1 VTSVTEE
8 IRAREGDWVE
18 VECKLLDPAD
28 RSKNLPPETA
38 EKPLMM
44 WVKGFAQGEAGMGE
58 ELTVE
63 TITGRRV
70 TGALSA
76 VNPGYYITYGP
87 PIPELTHVG
96 RDLRRQLAEWR
107 RAQDEAGGA
116 SAAGPSSAAGPA
128 GGCGCGCG
136 CSPAPGGEC

>member
-1 VTSVTEE
+1 MADEM
-8 IRAREGDWVE
+8 RAREGDWVE
-18 VECKLLDPAD
+18 VEVKLLDPAD

-44 WVKGFAQGEAGMGE
+44 WVKGFAVGAAGEGE
-58 ELTVE
+58 ELTIE

-76 VNPGYYITYGP
+76 VNPGYFITYGD

-96 RDLRRQLAEWR
+96 RDLRARLA
-107 RAQDEAGGA
+107 AFHAGQ
-116 SAAGPSSAAGPA
+116 AAGAPA
-128 GGCGCGCG
+128 E
-136 CSPAPGGEC
+136 GGER

>member
-1 VTSVTEE
+1 MGDE

-18 VECKLLDPAD
+18 VEVELLDPAD
-28 RSKNLPPETA
+28 RSTNLPPETA

-44 WVKGFAQGEAGMGE
+44 WVKGFAEGEAGLGE
-58 ELTVE
+58 ELTIA

-76 VNPGYYITYGP
+76 VNPGYFITYGN

-96 RDLRRQLAEWR
+96 RDLRAQLAAFR
-107 RAQDEAGGA
+107 RKEAGLAPGA
-116 SAAGPSSAAGPA
+116 PGA
-128 GGCGCGCG
+128 GGCCSGCDCA
-136 CSPAPGGEC
+136 PAEGGER

>member
-1 VTSVTEE
+1 MTALNDE

-18 VECKLLDPAD
+18 VECRLLDPAD

-44 WVKGFAQGEAGMGE
+44 WVKGFALGEADMGE
-58 ELTVE
+58 ELIVE

-76 VNPGYYITYGP
+76 VNPGYYITYGD
-87 PIPELTHVG
+87 PIPELTRVG

-107 RAQDEAGGA
+107 AREGDER
-116 SAAGPSSAAGPA
+116 
-128 GGCGCGCG
+128 
-136 CSPAPGGEC
+136 

>member
-1 VTSVTEE
+1 VTEVVDE

-18 VECKLLDPAD
+18 VEVKLLDPAD

-44 WVKGFAQGEAGMGE
+44 WVKGFALGEAVRGE
-58 ELTVE
+58 ELTIE
-63 TITGRRV
+63 TITGRRL

-76 VNPGYYITYGP
+76 VNPGYSITYGD

-96 RDLRRQLAEWR
+96 RDLRARLAAFR
-107 RAQDEAGGA
+107 RREAGLTSGGP
-116 SAAGPSSAAGPA
+116 SAAAGAAA
-128 GGCGCGCG
+128 E
-136 CSPAPGGEC
+136 GGER

>member
-1 VTSVTEE
+1 MSDAS
-8 IRAREGDWVE
+8 RAREGDWVE

-44 WVKGFAQGEAGMGE
+44 WVKGFAQGEAGMGD

-63 TITGRRV
+63 TMTGRKV

-76 VNPGYYITYGP
+76 VNPGYFITYGD
-87 PIPELTHVG
+87 PIPELTRVG
-96 RDLRRQLAEWR
+96 RDLRERLAAY
-107 RAQDEAGGA
+107 RAAEAA
-116 SAAGPSSAAGPA
+116 KAT

-136 CSPAPGGEC
+136 CTPAAGGEC

>member
-1 VTSVTEE
+1 VIRVTDE

-28 RSKNLPPETA
+28 RSTNLPPETA

-44 WVKGFAQGEAGMGE
+44 WVKGFATGDAAMGE

-63 TITGRRV
+63 TITGRKV

-76 VNPGYYITYGP
+76 VNPGYFITYGN

-96 RDLRRQLAEWR
+96 RDLRAKLAAWR
-107 RAQDEAGGA
+107 A
-116 SAAGPSSAAGPA
+116 SE
-128 GGCGCGCG
+128 GC
-136 CSPAPGGEC
+136 ER

>member
-1 VTSVTEE
+1 MTEAT
-8 IRAREGDWVE
+8 RAREGDWVE

-44 WVKGFAQGEAGMGE
+44 WVKGFAQGDAAMGE
-58 ELTVE
+58 ELTIE
-63 TITGRRV
+63 TMTGRKV

-76 VNPGYYITYGP
+76 VNPGYFITYGNP
-87 PIPELTHVG
+87 LPELTHIG
-96 RDLRRQLAEWR
+96 RDLRARLAAYKAAE
-107 RAQDEAGGA
+107 
-116 SAAGPSSAAGPA
+116 AAGTAPGAPA

-136 CSPAPGGEC
+136 CAPAEGGEC

>member
-1 VTSVTEE
+1 MTDQ

-44 WVKGFAQGEAGMGE
+44 WVKGFALGEAALGE

-63 TITGRRV
+63 TMTGRHV
-70 TGALSA
+70 TGRLSA
-76 VNPGYYITYGP
+76 VNPGYYHTFGA
-87 PIPELTHVG
+87 PIPELASVG
-96 RDLRRQLAEWR
+96 RDLRARLAASR
-107 RAQDEAGGA
+107 EAGER
-116 SAAGPSSAAGPA
+116 S
-128 GGCGCGCG
+128 
-136 CSPAPGGEC
+136 

>member
-1 VTSVTEE
+1 MADD

-18 VECKLLDPAD
+18 IEAKLLDPAD

-44 WVKGFAQGEAGMGE
+44 WVKGFALGEAAQGEA
-58 ELTVE
+58 LTIE

-76 VNPGYYITYGP
+76 VNPGYYITYGD

-96 RDLRRQLAEWR
+96 RDLRARLAAYR
-107 RAQDEAGGA
+107 VGQAGA
-116 SAAGPSSAAGPA
+116 AAGAPA
-128 GGCGCGCG
+128 E
-136 CSPAPGGEC
+136 GGER

>member
-1 VTSVTEE
+1 VTALSDAT
-8 IRAREGDWVE
+8 RAREGDWVE

-63 TITGRRV
+63 TMTGRQV
-70 TGALSA
+70 TGALSG
-76 VNPGYYITYGP
+76 VNPGYFITYGNP
-87 PIPELTHVG
+87 LPELTHIG
-96 RDLRRQLAEWR
+96 RDLRRQLAVY
-107 RAQDEAGGA
+107 RAVQAVK
-116 SAAGPSSAAGPA
+116 A
-128 GGCGCGCG
+128 GGCGCGCA
-136 CSPAPGGEC
+136 PAEGGEC

>member
-1 VTSVTEE
+1 MTNE

-18 VECKLLDPAD
+18 VEVKLLDPAD

-44 WVKGFAQGEAGMGE
+44 WVKGFAESEAALGD
-58 ELTVE
+58 ELAIE

-76 VNPGYYITYGP
+76 VNPGYFITYGD

-96 RDLRRQLAEWR
+96 RDLRARLADFR
-107 RAQDEAGGA
+107 RREAGLA
-116 SAAGPSSAAGPA
+116 SGGPA
-128 GGCGCGCG
+128 GSGA
-136 CSPAPGGEC
+136 PAEGGER